1 MAAVVG
7 SLRADLSANV
17 AHFAG
22 DMGKSAKVVES
33 FANRFGAVAK
43 RVQSIGTTMSLAV
56 TAPLVLFGRNAVLA
70 FADAEK
76 QGKKVEA
83 VLATMGQRAG
93 FSAEELRG
101 MATAMEQAL
110 AIDADDILGK
120 VTSNLLTF
128 GNVQGEVFKRAQE
141 LAADLSTQLGTDLQ
155 SATIMLGKALND
167 PVKGITALTRVGVSF
182 TAQQKAQVKAL
193 AESGRVM
200 EAQNLILAELERQ
213 YGQVAEVAA
222 TTADG
227 ALRALNIQWGNLQ
240 EQIGEI
246 IVQFLPPLIELLKG
260 VADWISQLSPET
272 KEWVV
277 IIGGIA
283 AALGPVLL
291 ALGLFAGGLKNV
303 AWVITAVLIPA
314 LAALLAHPIIAGGV
328 ILGAG
333 LGYLID
339 QFSDASSAAK
349 QFKGELDNIMSVLNA
364 IKNGSDFADPNYKMP
379 ESAQALWES
388 MGGTPDA
395 TADSAAEGGVR
406 GVADKPR
413 EKIKTASQVAKAAR
427 DLARDL
433 EKVKEDAKDA
443 QRAVSDF
450 AGDGLAPLESRLRE
464 VNERYTDL
472 KSDIQASIAEAK
484 ASAGANAEAAAAV
497 KSLEQSLIDL
507 EAAHAKA
514 TAAAKAQYEA
524 EQRIADLNAQRDLAE
539 GQRALAD
546 LRDSKSGAALS
557 PEAEAVKQAE
567 QYLADLRLDG
577 ARRVAELEIA
587 RDQAQRE
594 NDTAQVE
601 RYNAMLA
608 LQREYN
614 AEVDATTGA
623 QLVAAER
630 LRDAWSSFADQL
642 SDQLSDMILDW
653 KFDLDG
659 IRGVFKD
666 IAKQLFLK
674 PFLES
679 ATSGIGNFFNG
690 LLGLPGRA
698 SGGHGFAGSTYWV
711 GEEGPELFT
720 PGRSGVVT
728 PHDESMEAMGSRRGG
743 VVVNQNIT
751 TPNADSFRKSKRQI
765 ASDAKRGMNFA

>member
-33 FANRFGAVAK
+33 FATRFGAVAK

-93 FSAEELRG
+93 FSADELRG
-101 MATAMEQAL
+101 MATAMEKAL

-128 GNVQGEVFKRAQE
+128 GNVQGEVFRRAQE

-227 ALRALNIQWGNLQ
+227 ALRALNIQWENLQ
-240 EQIGEI
+240 EEIGEI

-272 KEWVV
+272 KEWIV
-277 IIGGIA
+277 IVGGIA

-314 LAALLAHPIIAGGV
+314 LAALLAHPIIAGAV
-328 ILGAG
+328 IIGAG
-333 LGYLID
+333 IGYLID
-339 QFSDASSAAK
+339 QFDDATDAANR
-349 QFKGELDNIMSVLNA
+349 FKGELDKIHSILNA
-364 IKNGSDFADPNYKMP
+364 IKNGADFADPNYKMP
-379 ESAQALWES
+379 
-388 MGGTPDA
+388 G
-395 TADSAAEGGVR
+395 SAAELYDELNKGGVGEVKADSPVEG
-406 GVADKPR
+406 GVVDKPR
-413 EKIKTASQVAKAAR
+413 EKIRSAKEVASAAR

-433 EKVKEDAKDA
+433 EKVKEDAKEA

-450 AGDGLAPLESRLRE
+450 AGDGLAPLESRLRD
-464 VNERYTDL
+464 VNDRYSDL
-472 KSDIQASIAEAK
+472 KGDIQASIAEAK

-524 EQRIADLNAQRDLAE
+524 EQRIADLDAQRDLAE

-546 LRDSKSGAALS
+546 LRDSKSGTVLGA
-557 PEAEAVKQAE
+557 EGEAVKQAE

-601 RYNAMLA
+601 RYNSMLA

-614 AEVDATTGA
+614 AEVDATTA
-623 QLVAAER
+623 SQLVAAER
-630 LRDAWSSFADQL
+630 QRDAWASFADQL

-659 IRGVFKD
+659 IRDVFKD

-690 LLGLPGRA
+690 LLGLPGKA
-698 SGGHGFAGSTYWV
+698 AGGHGFAGSTYWV

-743 VVVNQNIT
+743 VVVNQTIN

>member
-33 FANRFGAVAK
+33 FATRFGQVAK

-93 FSAEELRG
+93 FSADELRG
-101 MATAMEQAL
+101 MATAMEKAL

-128 GNVQGEVFKRAQE
+128 GNVQGEVFRRAQE

-193 AESGRVM
+193 AESGRTM

-222 TTADG
+222 STADG
-227 ALRALNIQWGNLQ
+227 ALRALNIQWENLQ
-240 EQIGEI
+240 EEIGEI
-246 IVQFLPPLIELLKG
+246 IVAFLPPLIDLLKE
-260 VADWISQLSPET
+260 VADWVSQLSPQT
-272 KEWVV
+272 KEWIV
-277 IIGGIA
+277 IVGGLA
-283 AALGPVLL
+283 AALGPALL

-314 LAALLAHPIIAGGV
+314 LAALLAHPIIAGAV
-328 ILGAG
+328 IIGAG
-333 LGYLID
+333 IGYLID
-339 QFSDASSAAK
+339 QFDDATDAANR
-349 QFKGELDNIMSVLNA
+349 FKGELDKIQSILNA
-364 IKNGSDFADPNYKMP
+364 IKNGSDFADPNWKMP
-379 ESAQALWES
+379 TDLWGELNK
-388 MGGTPDA
+388 MGVGEVV
-395 TADSAAEGGVR
+395 ADSPTEAGLKPGS
-406 GVADKPR
+406 DKPR
-413 EKIKTASQVAKAAR
+413 EKIRTAKEVASAAR
-427 DLARDL
+427 DLARDI
-433 EKVKEDAKDA
+433 ERVKDA
-443 QRAVSDF
+443 SKDAERAVSDF

-464 VNERYTDL
+464 VDERYADL
-472 KSDIQASIAEAK
+472 KADIQQSIAEAR
-484 ASAGANAEAAAAV
+484 ASVGANAEAAGAI
-497 KSLEQSLIDL
+497 KSLEQSLVAL

-524 EQRIADLNAQRDLAE
+524 EQRIADLDMQRDLAE
-539 GQRALAD
+539 GQRSLQE
-546 LRDSKSGAALS
+546 LRDAKSGTVLGA
-557 PEAEAVKQAE
+557 EGEAVKQAE

-601 RYNAMLA
+601 RYNSMLA

-614 AEVDATTGA
+614 AEVDATTA
-623 QLVAAER
+623 SQLVAAER
-630 LRDAWSSFADQL
+630 LRDAWASFADQL

-659 IRGVFKD
+659 IRDVFKD

-690 LLGLPGRA
+690 LLGLPGKA
-698 SGGHGFAGSTYWV
+698 AGGHGFAGSTYWV

-743 VVVNQNIT
+743 VVVNQTIN